1 MDSIDF
7 DRSFQTDAR
16 AEPARPDGGTA
27 SGASVKTTF
36 PETTFADLPFA
47 IAPGRVFTPR
57 ASTEPLVR
65 RALDVIGDE
74 PKRVADVGTGS
85 GVIGVTL
92 AVRRPQIEVWATDV
106 SPEAV
111 ELAQRNAERHGVADR
126 VHVLEGDL
134 LDPVP
139 APADVVVANLPYLP
153 DTLHDPRYDD
163 EPALAIYAPGDGLS
177 PYRRLL
183 NACREG
189 KLVTPGGVVLI
200 QFHREALLANC
211 WQLEDL
217 RVLLEERQQAA
228 A

>member
-1 MDSIDF
+1 M
-7 DRSFQTDAR
+7 
-16 AEPARPDGGTA
+16 
-27 SGASVKTTF
+27 
-36 PETTFADLPFA
+36 ETTFADLPFS

-57 ASTEPLVR
+57 PATEPLVEY
-65 RALDVIGDE
+65 ALDVIGDE

-85 GVIGVTL
+85 GVIGITL

-111 ELAQRNAERHGVADR
+111 ELARVNAERHGVADR

-134 LDPVP
+134 LDPVDEQM
-139 APADVVVANLPYLP
+139 DVVVANLPYLP
-153 DTLHDPRYDD
+153 DSLHDARYDD
-163 EPALAIYAPGDGLS
+163 EPPLAIYAPGDGLG

-183 NACREG
+183 SACREG
-189 KLVTPGGVVLI
+189 RLVTPGGVVLI
-200 QFHREALLANC
+200 QFHREALVADC

-217 RVLLEERQQAA
+217 RRTLEKGQEAA

>member
-1 MDSIDF
+1 METVF
-7 DRSFQTDAR
+7 A
-16 AEPARPDGGTA
+16 
-27 SGASVKTTF
+27 
-36 PETTFADLPFA
+36 ETTFAGLPFG

-57 ASTEPLVR
+57 AATERLVQ
-65 RALDVIGDE
+65 RALEVVGDE

-85 GVIGVTL
+85 GVIGITL

-111 ELAQRNAERHGVADR
+111 ELARANAERNGVADR

-134 LDPVP
+134 LEPVP
-139 APADVVVANLPYLP
+139 GRVDVVVANLPYLP
-153 DTLHDPRYDD
+153 DSLHDARYDD
-163 EPALAIYAPGDGLS
+163 EPPVAIYASGDGLG

-189 KLVTPGGVVLI
+189 KLVTPGGAVLV
-200 QFHREALLANC
+200 QFHREALVADC

-217 RVLLEERQQAA
+217 RRRLERGQEAA